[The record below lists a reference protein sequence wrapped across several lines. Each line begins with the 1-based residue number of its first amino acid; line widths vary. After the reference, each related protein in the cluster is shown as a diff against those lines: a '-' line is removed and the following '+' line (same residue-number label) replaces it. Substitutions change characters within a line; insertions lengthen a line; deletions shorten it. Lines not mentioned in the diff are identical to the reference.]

1 MKSIKTKVVL
11 SISAMILF
19 VSLVI
24 GIAIYFIASAVFTES
39 QNNSLEAL
47 ASQGANVVRES
58 LEKEWAA
65 LETLAVNEIICNP
78 EIAMDKKIEVMHA
91 EAKRH
96 KAINIAFADMEG
108 NTLAPDGVTVIN
120 VSDREYFKKALKG
133 EKAVSDPIENRA
145 TPGTLIINFA
155 VPVKY
160 NNSIIGVLFKVADGN
175 CLSDIT
181 DNITF
186 GETGS
191 AYMINQEGTTVAN
204 MNRDL
209 VLAQDNSIKNLKDN
223 PKLEDMVSVIKEML
237 KGEVGY
243 GSYEYSGVIKSIAY
257 TPVKGTNWVLAVTEQ
272 RSVIMSGV
280 DKLLQTIFTVGLLGI
295 LLAIVIGFL
304 LSSYIVKPIRK
315 INSYIRILS
324 EGDFSKSLEDK
335 LHKYKDE
342 TGQLANS
349 ISIMQEA
356 VRNIILTVQQEADNV
371 QKFSLDEAESVARL
385 LDNIQEISSTTEEL
399 SAGAEETAAS
409 TEEMQASSL
418 EIGTSLQNMKQR
430 TIDGAESVVEIHNRA
445 MSLKTSAIESKE
457 YALQLYKESER
468 TLNKAIQDSSQVNEI
483 RLLSEAILSISKQTN
498 LLALNASIEA
508 ARAGEAGKGF
518 GVVANEISKFAEG
531 AHHSVN
537 EIQRVTDKVV
547 ASVENLSKCATNL
560 LKFVS
565 TQVLGDYEK
574 LVDTGE
580 QYSKDAEEV
589 SQIITDIRGT
599 TNDLT
604 EVIGHILKAIE
615 EVTTATQETAAG
627 TTNIAEQTAD
637 IVTLSNKV
645 LELTEATK
653 NTSLNLVTSASQFAV
668 NNEQSSAS

>member
-1 MKSIKTKVVL
+1 MKSIKTKVIL

-24 GIAIYFIASAVFTES
+24 GIAVYFKASVVFAES
-39 QNNSLEAL
+39 QNKSLDTL

-58 LEKEWAA
+58 LEKEWAV
-65 LETLAVNEIICNP
+65 LEMLAVNETICSP
-78 EIAMDKKIEVMHA
+78 EIAMDKKIEVLHA
-91 EAKRH
+91 EAKRLE
-96 KAINIAFADMEG
+96 AINIAFADIEG
-108 NTLAPDGVTVIN
+108 NALAPDGVTVID
-120 VSDREYFKKALKG
+120 VSDREYFKKAVKG
-133 EKAVSDPIENRA
+133 EKAVSDPIENKSE
-145 TPGTLIINFA
+145 PGTMIITYA

-160 NNSIIGVLFKVADGN
+160 NDSIIGVLFKVADGN
-175 CLSDIT
+175 SLSDIT
-181 DNITF
+181 DKITF

-204 MNRDL
+204 TNRDL
-209 VLAQDNSIKNLKDN
+209 VLAQDNTINNLKDN
-223 PKLEDMVSVIKEML
+223 PKLESMASVIKEML
-237 KGEVGY
+237 KGGAGH
-243 GSYEYSGVIKSIAY
+243 GSYEYLGVIKSIAY
-257 TPVKGTNWVLAVTEQ
+257 TPVKDTSWMLAVSEQ
-272 RSVIMSGV
+272 RSIIMSGV
-280 DKLLQTIFTVGLLGI
+280 DELLKSICTVGLLGI

-324 EGDFSKSLEDK
+324 EGDFSKALEDK

-349 ISIMQEA
+349 ISVMQES
-356 VRNIILTVQQEADNV
+356 VRNIILTVQQESDNV
-371 QKFSLDEAESVARL
+371 QKFAQDETESVALL

-418 EIGTSLQNMKQR
+418 EIGTTLQNMKQR
-430 TIDGAESVVEIHNRA
+430 TIDGAESVTEIHNRA
-445 MSLKTSAIESKE
+445 VSLKASAIESKE
-457 YALQLYKESER
+457 YALQLYQESER
-468 TLNKAIQDSSQVNEI
+468 TLSKAIQDSSQVNEI

-531 AHHSVN
+531 ANHSVN

-547 ASVENLSKCATNL
+547 ASVENLSKCATYL

-565 TQVLGDYEK
+565 TQVLGDYDK
-574 LVDTGE
+574 LVATGE

-589 SQIITDIRGT
+589 NQIITDIRGRA
-599 TNDLT
+599 NDLT

-627 TTNIAEQTAD
+627 TTNIAEQTAN

-653 NTSLNLVTSASQFAV
+653 NTSLNLVTSASQFSV
-668 NNEQSSAS
+668 KNE